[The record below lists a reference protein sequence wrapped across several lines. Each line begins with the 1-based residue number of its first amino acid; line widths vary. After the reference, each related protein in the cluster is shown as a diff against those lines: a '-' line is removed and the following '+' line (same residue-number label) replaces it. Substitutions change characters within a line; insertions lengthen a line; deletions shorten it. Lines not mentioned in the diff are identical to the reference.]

1 MRKRLGQ
8 RERGRVTVRSQGC
21 QRFIGG
27 GRKVWYWES
36 LKALTAI
43 AICVIA
49 SFMEFDPAILV
60 LAFAVTAFQPTP
72 FTFGF

>member
-1 MRKRLGQ
+1 M
-8 RERGRVTVRSQGC
+8 V
-21 QRFIGG
+21 
-27 GRKVWYWES
+27 WES

-60 LAFAVTAFQPTP
+60 LAFAVTAFQSTP